1 MARPPARDRLLD
13 QAELLFAEHGLNG
26 VSLRAIN
33 AAADL
38 SPAALHYHFGSKR
51 ALVEALLE
59 RHMSL
64 LMEQRRQLLDA
75 LETSAQPPSARSV
88 LDALVRP
95 LAELLAREGEAGHR
109 YLRLLS
115 RLQADGDLDERFV
128 LEHYRGGVDRLEPL
142 LQRALLDL
150 PPAVVRLRLALA
162 IELMLRALADWQ
174 SLAGSRSDD
183 PLSLEDLVVSLLDF
197 LDGALEAPTQL
208 PPTRATAER
217 PAQGE
222 EA

>member
-142 LQRALLDL
+142 LQRALPDL
-150 PPAVVRLRLALA
+150 PPNA
-162 IELMLRALADWQ
+162 ILVFHQLADRTYTPVAKVIDIVD
-174 SLAGSRSDD
+174 S
-183 PLSLEDLVVSLLDF
+183 
-197 LDGALEAPTQL
+197 
-208 PPTRATAER
+208 TA
-217 PAQGE
+217 AIL
-222 EA
+222 